1 MSGMQILVLTIVSPV
16 PTPGFSRTLVLHLLQ
31 EYASMPIQATLC
43 LIIRTYNSCFEAHDN
58 TITELVKLIPE
69 VYPAFVITY
78 NYTYIASLYLPCV
91 NYMY

>member
-16 PTPGFSRTLVLHLLQ
+16 LKPGISRTLVLHLLQ

-43 LIIRTYNSCFEAHDN
+43 LIIRTYSSCFEAHDN
-58 TITELVKLIPE
+58 TITELVKLIAE

-78 NYTYIASLYLPCV
+78 NYTLQNCIYPV
-91 NYMY
+91 